1 MYCVAQTLL
10 PPQTAHSIRCIHV
23 RPKSTGPTITDVAHK
38 AYVSKATVS
47 HVLNNTR
54 FVEDGTRQR
63 VLTAIAELGYR
74 PNALARSLTTRR
86 TGTIGMIVSDA
97 SNYFFAELLRGA
109 EDVLRPANYALIVCN
124 TDEILQHEEHYLD
137 LLLGQ
142 RVEGIIAAATSQQWT
157 VLDEAALRHVPVVF
171 VDRRFDGL
179 QGPFVGADN
188 VTGARQGTL
197 HLIEAGHREIGIVAG
212 FQRLSS
218 IRERLDG
225 FMQALAMHDIPLPP
239 GWVVPCPLSIEDGR
253 QAAHEILTLPKRPS
267 ALFVSNNLLMLGA
280 LLAVKDLGLQCP
292 EDIAMMGF
300 DDHPWAAVSAPPLS
314 VVRQPAHEIGRIAA
328 DLLCALIDGR
338 QVEKSCIELG
348 CELVLRQSCCRSHAE
363 SRESVPSVA

>member
-1 MYCVAQTLL
+1 M
-10 PPQTAHSIRCIHV
+10 
-23 RPKSTGPTITDVAHK
+23 RPKSAGPTITDVARK

-63 VLTAIAELGYR
+63 VLQAVAELGYR

-97 SNYFFAELLRGA
+97 SNHFFAELLRGA

-124 TDEILQHEEHYLD
+124 TDEILQHEEHYLG

-157 VLDEAALRHVPVVF
+157 VLDEAASRHVPIVF

-188 VTGARQGTL
+188 VAGARQGTL
-197 HLIEAGHREIGIVAG
+197 HLIETGHREIGIVAG

-218 IRERLDG
+218 MRERLDG
-225 FMQALAMHDIPLPP
+225 FKQALAMHDIPLPP
-239 GWVVPCPLSIEDGR
+239 AWVVPCPLSIEDGC
-253 QAAHEILTLPKRPS
+253 QAAHQILTLPKRPS

-280 LLAVKDLGLQCP
+280 LQAVKELGLRCP
-292 EDIAMMGF
+292 EDVSLLGF
-300 DDHPWAAVSAPPLS
+300 DDHPWASVCAPPLS
-314 VVRQPAHEIGRIAA
+314 VVRQPAREIGRTAA
-328 DLLCALIDGR
+328 RMLCSLISGA
-338 QVEKSCIELG
+338 QVDEQFIQLP
-348 CELVLRQSCCRSHAE
+348 CELVLRQSC
-363 SRESVPSVA
+363 

>member
-1 MYCVAQTLL
+1 M
-10 PPQTAHSIRCIHV
+10 HV
-23 RPKSTGPTITDVAHK
+23 RPKSNGPTITDVAGK
-38 AYVSKATVS
+38 AFVSKATVS

-54 FVEDGTRQR
+54 FVEDETRQR

-97 SNYFFAELLRGA
+97 TNNFFGELLRGA

-124 TDEILQHEEHYLD
+124 TDEILEHEEHYIG

-142 RVEGIIAAATSQQWT
+142 RVEGIIAAATSQQWA
-157 VLDEAALRHVPVVF
+157 VLDEAALRHVPIVF
-171 VDRRFDGL
+171 VDRSFDGL

-188 VTGARQGTL
+188 VTGARLGTL

-218 IRERLDG
+218 IRERLEG
-225 FMQALAMHDIPLPP
+225 FKQALAMHDIALPSE
-239 GWVVPCPLSIEDGR
+239 WVVPCPLSVEDGR
-253 QAAHEILTLPKRPS
+253 QATNQILTLPKRPS
-267 ALFVSNNLLMLGA
+267 ALFVSNNFLMLGA
-280 LLAVKDLGLQCP
+280 LQAVNDLRLRCP
-292 EDIAMMGF
+292 EDISLLGF
-300 DDHPWAAVSAPPLS
+300 DDHPWASVCAPSLS
-314 VVRQPAHEIGRIAA
+314 VIRQPARDIGRIAA
-328 DLLCALIDGR
+328 DLLCALINGR
-338 QVEKSCIELG
+338 QVEKSRIELG